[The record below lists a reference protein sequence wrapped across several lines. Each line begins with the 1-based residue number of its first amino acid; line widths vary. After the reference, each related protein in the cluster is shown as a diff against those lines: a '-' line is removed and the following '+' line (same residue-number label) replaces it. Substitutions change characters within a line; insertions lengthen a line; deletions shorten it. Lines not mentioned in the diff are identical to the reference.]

1 MKDIRLCACRARQF
15 NIGGNHLTNVQ
26 YATIGS
32 QVKFIDTIKYYQQ
45 LLSSLAKGTNEN
57 KKANTRVF
65 LQKFIEKNPTYSPVC
80 NSLLDENKNWVLDYL
95 CGGKE
100 VILYEV
106 A

>member
-1 MKDIRLCACRARQF
+1 MKDIRLCAWRATQS
-15 NIGGNHLTNVQ
+15 NICGNHLTNVQ
-26 YATIGS
+26 YVTIGS

-45 LLSSLAKGTNEN
+45 LLSSLAKSANEN
-57 KKANTRVF
+57 EKANTRIS

-95 CGGKE
+95 CSGKE
-100 VILYEV
+100 SILYEV